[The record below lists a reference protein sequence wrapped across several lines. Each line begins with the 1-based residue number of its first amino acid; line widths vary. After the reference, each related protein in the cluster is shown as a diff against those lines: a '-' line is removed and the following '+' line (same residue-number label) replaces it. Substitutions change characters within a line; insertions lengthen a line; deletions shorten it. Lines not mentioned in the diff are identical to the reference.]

1 MGLFKNSLKNKVGL
15 IMDEEEHKEI
25 ETLSLEEQYQI
36 LQEFATNLIEN
47 IKDFETDFDETIN
60 KHFWELV

>member
-1 MGLFKNSLKNKVGL
+1 
-15 IMDEEEHKEI
+15 MDEEEHKEI